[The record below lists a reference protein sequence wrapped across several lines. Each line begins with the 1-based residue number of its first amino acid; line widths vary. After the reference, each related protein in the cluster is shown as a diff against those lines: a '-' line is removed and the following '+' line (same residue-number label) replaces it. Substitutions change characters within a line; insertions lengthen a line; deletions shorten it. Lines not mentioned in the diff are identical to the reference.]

1 MLDSVKPL
9 QFHKDRSLPRV
20 VLCLFFLVVAPFT
33 GCNPAQIGKYR
44 LEKIEGELVIL
55 PPTYWNHSHNKKIKV
70 HLPIPTAT
78 DRPQKDRCSVAS
90 GLFHLSVVKGS
101 SSEWIGTLPSL
112 HEWQESVASGSFH
125 QEFEG
130 FLDQI
135 GKLADAGCLPADRA
149 ALVAQAV
156 RESVPIRAHE
166 THYYRYDYRLGTGSI
181 DLGPGMRLKI
191 ERAEFDPFGKFQ
203 DTSTVYYRITR
214 DSRGAIR
221 FGLEEAHPKRAV
233 GASLLDRTLAAR
245 DTGMFYCRLFFPGK
259 LVPPNLNY
267 AAMVIGTRSRKHLEE
282 VTRTIQ
288 TRPESGCSAS
298 AEKEIDCTLFQGSVS
313 VSGEIGVTVNGSRVF
328 VGPEE
333 TLRDLLSQMNRTACQ
348 RDLRSLRIE
357 REFLNK
363 LTPVKFDSASDSIL
377 DLILLG
383 GDRVSCAG
391 G

>member
-1 MLDSVKPL
+1 MKPFH
-9 QFHKDRSLPRV
+9 FHKDRSLPKL
-20 VLCLFFLVVAPFT
+20 VLCWFFLVVAPFT

-55 PPTYWNHSHNKKIKV
+55 PPPYWNHSHNKKIKI

-78 DRPQKDRCSVAS
+78 DRPQKDPCSVAS
-90 GLFHLSVVKGS
+90 GLFDLSLVKGS

-112 HEWQESVASGSFH
+112 HEWQESVTSGSFH

-149 ALVAQAV
+149 ASLAQAV
-156 RESVPIRAHE
+156 RESVPIRVHE

-191 ERAEFDPFGKFQ
+191 ERAEFDAFGKFQ

-214 DSRGAIR
+214 DSRRAIR

-233 GASLLDRTLAAR
+233 GAGLPDRTLAAR
-245 DTGMFYCRLFFPGK
+245 DAGMFYDRLFFPGK
-259 LVPPNLNY
+259 QVPPNLNY
-267 AAMVIGTRSRKHLEE
+267 AAMVIGTRSLKRLEE
-282 VTRTIQ
+282 ITRTIQ

-298 AEKEIDCTLFQGSVS
+298 AEKDVDCTLFQGSVS
-313 VSGEIGVTVNGSRVF
+313 VSAEIEVTVNGGRVF

-363 LTPVKFDSASDSIL
+363 LTPLKFDSASDSIL